1 MEGLTFSI
9 VLFYIFL
16 FLPSTH
22 NLLADSSRLLHTDT
36 HTHTL
41 SLTHTH
47 AIYCTFSPRNYI
59 LQCVLVNCSFLYLL
73 FSSNTPFTLST
84 FLILLLGTGH
94 TKGQGT
100 DKYE

>member
-22 NLLADSSRLLHTDT
+22 NQLADSSRLLYTDT

-41 SLTHTH
+41 SHTH

-59 LQCVLVNCSFLYLL
+59 LLVPPLALLKQHPFHSLNFLN
-73 FSSNTPFTLST
+73 SPF
-84 FLILLLGTGH
+84 GH
-94 TKGQGT
+94 RAHQGARH
-100 DKYE
+100 